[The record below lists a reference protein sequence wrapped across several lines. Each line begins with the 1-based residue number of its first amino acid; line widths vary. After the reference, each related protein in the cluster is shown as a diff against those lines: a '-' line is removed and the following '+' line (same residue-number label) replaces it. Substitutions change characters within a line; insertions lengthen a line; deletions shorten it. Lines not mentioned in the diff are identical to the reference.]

1 MKFINDFTVI
11 SNRQVQ
17 KDHTILELQLQGT
30 LPVMTPGQFVEVLV
44 DKSKT
49 TFLRRPFSIHDVNK
63 ERNTISLLIK
73 TVGAGSAKISEA
85 KPGELVNMIY
95 PLGKGYNLT
104 EKKKVLLIGGG
115 CGIAPLLF
123 LSRCLKERN
132 NDTHILLGG
141 RSKNDVLETEA
152 FINFGSLYIST
163 EDGSSCE
170 KGMVTTNTIMNE
182 KFDKIYAC
190 GPDPMLKAVAKI
202 AKQKNTE
209 CEVSLENTM
218 ACGIGACLCCVVDT
232 QHGNQC
238 VCTEGPVFNINELK
252 WQI

>member
-115 CGIAPLLF
+115 CGIAPLLL

-132 NDTHILLGG
+132 TDNNILLGG

-152 FINFGSLYIST
+152 FINFGAL
-163 EDGSSCE
+163 
-170 KGMVTTNTIMNE
+170 
-182 KFDKIYAC
+182 
-190 GPDPMLKAVAKI
+190 
-202 AKQKNTE
+202 
-209 CEVSLENTM
+209 
-218 ACGIGACLCCVVDT
+218 
-232 QHGNQC
+232 
-238 VCTEGPVFNINELK
+238 
-252 WQI
+252 

>member
-1 MKFINDFTVI
+1 
-11 SNRQVQ
+11 
-17 KDHTILELQLQGT
+17 
-30 LPVMTPGQFVEVLV
+30 
-44 DKSKT
+44 
-49 TFLRRPFSIHDVNK
+49 
-63 ERNTISLLIK
+63 
-73 TVGAGSAKISEA
+73 
-85 KPGELVNMIY
+85 
-95 PLGKGYNLT
+95 
-104 EKKKVLLIGGG
+104 
-115 CGIAPLLF
+115 
-123 LSRCLKERN
+123 
-132 NDTHILLGG
+132 
-141 RSKNDVLETEA
+141 
-152 FINFGSLYIST
+152 
-163 EDGSSCE
+163 
-170 KGMVTTNTIMNE
+170 MVTTNTIMNE